1 MTLTRFRLV
10 SRVTR
15 RAFLV
20 GLLALLMGS
29 QPVRPAQEGFGLPEA
44 GQVATWEAEQA
55 RPRGAWQMVAWA
67 RAGGGAY
74 VRPTPGEPLGTVAFV
89 FEANRP
95 VNVQVWPV
103 FGPHSDRRPAR
114 RFPYPLER
122 RPGPDALDW
131 WAAGPTRLLFFTA
144 PETGRVS
151 AVDER
156 TERLLRS
163 ARLGGYLADLLVDRG
178 ANRLYVADAVGDRV
192 VVLNPADLSLIR
204 EVRVPG
210 APWSL
215 ALHQGTL
222 YVGCLKGQQVVA
234 LGVTPPLAKG
244 GTGEVSLG
252 QIKLP
257 YEVAHVEVQAGENPP
272 SPTVVVRPRPVVF
285 DLETQ
290 SEIPADREQYGFG
303 RRTTAESGT
312 PNRPGWKR
320 VRSGGPHALKIDT
333 WTEKGWTSATL
344 DTKSITG
351 GAGGDRGQEPPG
363 AAVSPYAARRAAS
376 GPDVMVVAAGRLFFS
391 APAAGR
397 VGVVDLATDQL
408 LPPVEMGGCV
418 ADLAA
423 DPAGTVFV
431 ADATNHQVVLLDA
444 QTLGIKGRVPVPAG
458 PVALEP
464 FLPPAWLKGC
474 RPLLYVACWEAK
486 QVVTVDPAI
495 QQVTWRA
502 DLPAEPFLLRV
513 ITPPD
518 TSWWPLIPTEQ
529 LPWQLRTRLAVSL
542 APQAFQP
549 GDLAEIGPVD
559 VSPGFARRREVAF
572 DLSGGGKKV
581 FTVDNLHTVGVA
593 VKDSQGATLETR
605 WVDTSAVTDP
615 QQWPAAEPLTDL
627 DEPGAITVSVDGGP
641 SFPWRREL
649 WMTPDEEQLLVA
661 DSEEF
666 WRWNAPT
673 FALPP
678 GRHILEVKA
687 HSPFVQL
694 DALRVA
700 RTLEGWA
707 DLKLTGCP
715 PQAELLPE
723 RYRSLFYDQEPVRF
737 QVTVRNRRP
746 EPQRFRLDYE
756 VRNYLGEKVGETGDT
771 GSLVF
776 LGKPGEEETG
786 WIHLPLRETGT
797 FTLTVTLS
805 SPHGQLVRTCRFL
818 RVPKLEHPRLL
829 FRRED
834 IPAIRARIR
843 EHGRLFQRY
852 FAWLRRQCDE
862 EGFLPAGLL
871 KSTFLPQLPEAQKKL
886 ANQGGWRRYE
896 LAWRMIAVQLGAM
909 FAEEPELR
917 RYFRSRIAGILKDG
931 RADSYCMFHHHGP
944 FFPGAEAILYDL
956 VAATPG
962 QADEWVPVW
971 REFFQRSL
979 GNMDVFPW
987 TLVGLE
993 EPLTPQKRALL
1004 WHIGSW
1010 LFNVERYFNT
1020 HTGER
1025 GGQRWI
1031 NERTGCHCPYAG
1043 YGYGFIYLRH
1053 LLDEPRF
1060 HERKL
1065 IRGFLTHTEL
1075 VSPRFDQR
1083 LMLGPVGPL
1092 GEPLKWLDSV
1102 LCGHPLEKS
1111 KYAWERVWQRLE
1123 QPELKPAEVDQL
1135 LAYPEAAAP
1144 TAPMAFV
1151 MPLGLAL
1158 GWYDPAAPA
1167 VDFQDLPPTV
1177 FFDVEGDVI
1186 MRSGWK
1192 REDTE
1197 VLFTCGVRDH
1207 VYRHQPTHLRIA
1219 QAGEFLLGTASS
1231 WGDDGNSDP
1240 GKTWGNVVVI
1250 EPSDWL
1256 RQWGENKRHPR
1267 GEEYVLLN
1275 RFSDETFRYIA
1286 RDRRLT
1292 GYAPAENGFGG
1303 GLDLHGHTESL
1314 FVQEGQIL
1322 AYETWPAFDYV
1333 AGDATNAWPLGLAE
1347 EVYRQVVFIKPDTV
1361 VVYDRVLL
1369 GPKAE
1374 RAFWLAATGPRL
1386 EVDGTQFRVRSGD
1399 AALGGQV
1406 LLPEAV
1412 TAQTFDPTQPNRYT
1426 TPPPFSVTQ
1435 SWFLFDA
1442 RTRHQ
1447 KVLEIWPV
1455 QAGRKV
1461 EFLIVMQ
1468 AAGPGG
1474 SAASRRGPKGP
1485 VSRFLTWEYAGA
1497 QFRVGDQLVRVRF
1510 RRQGEVGGEITF
1522 ASGGQ
1527 VTTHEFAERIDDS
1540 YRHWSEDPRFPRWVS
1555 DPALAFLRR
1564 EGVRG

>member
-1 MTLTRFRLV
+1 MVLLV
-10 SRVTR
+10 LGGP
-15 RAFLV
+15 A
-20 GLLALLMGS
+20 
-29 QPVRPAQEGFGLPEA
+29 RPAQEGFVLPEV

-55 RPRGAWQMVAWA
+55 QPRGEWQAVAWA

-74 VRPTPGEPLGTVAFV
+74 VRPTPDEVAGTLGFAF
-89 FEANRP
+89 AADQP

-131 WAAGPTRLLFFTA
+131 WAGGPTRLLFFTS
-144 PETGRVS
+144 PETGRVT
-151 AVDER
+151 AFDAGAER
-156 TERLLRS
+156 ILRS
-163 ARLGGYLADLLVDRG
+163 VRLGGYLADLLVDRE
-178 ANRLYVADAVGDRV
+178 ANQVYVADAVGDRV
-192 VVLNPADLSLIR
+192 VVLNPADLSIVR
-204 EVRVPG
+204 EVRVSG

-215 ALHQGTL
+215 ALHQNTL

-234 LGVTPPLAKG
+234 LSPR
-244 GTGEVSLG
+244 TGRFLG
-252 QIKLP
+252 QTRLP
-257 YEVAHVEVQAGENPP
+257 YEVAHVEVQKVENPP
-272 SPTVVVRPRPVVF
+272 SARVVVRPQPVVF
-285 DLETQ
+285 DLETH
-290 SEIPADREQYGFG
+290 SEIPADRDQYGFG
-303 RRTTAESGT
+303 RRTAAESGT
-312 PNRPGWKR
+312 PNQPGWKR
-320 VRSGGPHALKIDT
+320 MRGGGPHALKIETLTD
-333 WTEKGWTSATL
+333 KGWTSTTL
-344 DTKSITG
+344 DTKAVTG
-351 GAGGDRGQEPPG
+351 GAAD
-363 AAVSPYAARRAAS
+363 
-376 GPDVMVVAAGRLFFS
+376 GPDVPDDKRATVGPDVLVVVAGRLFFS

-397 VGVVDLATDQL
+397 VGVVDLNQERL
-408 LPPVEMGGCV
+408 LAPLEIGGYV
-418 ADLAA
+418 TDLAA
-423 DPAGTVFV
+423 DPSGTVFV
-431 ADATNHQVVLLDA
+431 ADATNHRVVIVDA
-444 QTLGIKGRVPVPAG
+444 KTLEIKGRISVPAG

-464 FLPPAWLKGC
+464 FLPPTWLKGC
-474 RPLLYVACWEAK
+474 RPLLGVACGEAQ
-486 QVVTVDPAI
+486 QVVALDPAT
-495 QQVTWRA
+495 QKVTWQA
-502 DLPAEPFLLRV
+502 NLPAEPLLLKV
-513 ITPPD
+513 VPPPD
-518 TSWWPLIPTEQ
+518 TGWWPLIPTDQ
-529 LPWQLRTRLAVSL
+529 LPWQLRTRLAVCL
-542 APQAFQP
+542 APRAFQP

-559 VSPGFARRREVAF
+559 VSPGFARRREVSF

-593 VKDSQGATLETR
+593 VKDAQGATLETR
-605 WVDTSAVTDP
+605 WIDTSAVTDP
-615 QQWPAAEPLTDL
+615 QQWPVAEPLTPR

-673 FALPP
+673 FALAP
-678 GRHILEVKA
+678 GRHVLEVKA

-707 DLKLTGCP
+707 DLKIIGQP
-715 PQAELLPE
+715 PQADLLPD
-723 RYRSLFYDQEPVRF
+723 RYRSLFYDREPVRF
-737 QVTVRNRRP
+737 KVTVGNRRS

-756 VRNYLGEKVGETGDT
+756 VRNYLGEKVGETGDPGT
-771 GSLVF
+771 LVF
-776 LGKPGEEETG
+776 PGKPGEEETG
-786 WIHLPLRETGT
+786 WIHLPLEDTGT

-805 SPHGQLVRTCRFL
+805 SAHGQLVRTCRFL

-834 IPAIRARIR
+834 IPAIRERMKQ
-843 EHGRLFQRY
+843 HNRLFQRY
-852 FAWLRRQCDE
+852 FAWLRRQCDAA
-862 EGFLPAGLL
+862 GFLPAGIL

-909 FAEEPELR
+909 FAEDPALR
-917 RYFRSRIAGILKDG
+917 QYFRSRMAGLLKDG
-931 RADSYCMFHHHGP
+931 RADGYCMFHHHGP

-962 QADEWVPVW
+962 QAEELVPVW

-979 GNMDVFPW
+979 GDMNVFPW

-1004 WHIGSW
+1004 WHVGAW

-1020 HTGER
+1020 HIGTR
-1025 GGQRWI
+1025 GGQRWL

-1053 LLDEPRF
+1053 FLHEPRF

-1075 VSPRFDQR
+1075 ISPRYDHR

-1111 KYAWERVWQRLE
+1111 KYAWEGVWQQLE
-1123 QPELKPAEVDQL
+1123 QPELQPAEVDHL

-1144 TAPMAFV
+1144 TSPMAFV

-1167 VDFQDLPPTV
+1167 VDFQDLPPTI

-1207 VYRHQPTHLRIA
+1207 VYRHQPTHLRLA
-1219 QAGEFLLGTASS
+1219 KAGEFLLGTASS

-1267 GEEYVLLN
+1267 GEEYLLLN
-1275 RFSDETFRYIA
+1275 RFSDETFRYLA

-1292 GYAPAENGFGG
+1292 GYAPAESGFGG

-1347 EVYRQVVFIKPDTV
+1347 EAYRQVVFVKPDTV
-1361 VVYDRVLL
+1361 VVYDRVAL
-1369 GPKAE
+1369 GPSAE
-1374 RAFWLAATGPRL
+1374 RAFWLAATGPQLAVGGNR
-1386 EVDGTQFRVRSGD
+1386 FRVRSGN

-1412 TAQTFDPTQPNRYT
+1412 TCRTFDPTQPNRYT
-1426 TPPPFSVTQ
+1426 TPPPFSVTR
-1435 SWFLFDA
+1435 SWFLFDG

-1447 KVLEIWPV
+1447 KVLEIWPA
-1455 QAGRKV
+1455 QAKRKV
-1461 EFLIVMQ
+1461 EFLIVLQ
-1468 AAGPGG
+1468 AAGPGEDG
-1474 SAASRRGPKGP
+1474 TLEPDYKRLPQGN
-1485 VSRFLTWEYAGA
+1485 VSRLLDGQYAGA
-1497 QFRVGDQLVRVRF
+1497 QFRVGDQLIRVRF

-1527 VTTHEFAERIDDS
+1527 RTTHELVEQIDDH
-1540 YRHWSEDPRFPRWVS
+1540 YHHWSEDPRFPRWIS

-1564 EGVRG
+1564 EAGRE